1 MDLLADRSNAC
12 PSGEVKCFLPGAFG
26 CHDSLTRGLDWGGG
40 VNKQKKPKAGCRR
53 RGGGGEGVNE
63 HKKPK
68 AGCRTQGGGLGLTL
82 PALMHRLSPQLGL
95 D

>member
-12 PSGEVKCFLPGAFG
+12 PSEEVKCFLPGAFG
-26 CHDSLTRGLDWGGG
+26 CHDSLTGGLDWG
-40 VNKQKKPKAGCRR
+40 
-53 RGGGGEGVNE
+53 GVNE